1 MAPISKRYTASG
13 DARYDVRYR
22 AGGRAVEETFKR
34 RQDAEN
40 RVRQIEAE
48 KLRGYVVDPRR
59 GREQLVDFAERW
71 LEARTVKGKPI
82 APMTKQGY
90 CRLLRRN
97 IEPTIGHYALA
108 EITSSVVRD
117 WYSKVTVNAGRDQA
131 AKSYRLLRAILN
143 TAVDDE
149 LLGRNPCR
157 IRGGGAEHADERPMI
172 DAELVFRLADAIT
185 PGLRALVIVAGFV
198 GLRTGELLG
207 LRRCDVDLENR
218 RLTVLVQAQQ
228 VVGEGRIVTSPK
240 SEAGQRTVS
249 LPKVAVEALEKHL
262 ASYGQ
267 PSEGGVLFTGPRGEP
282 ITRALL
288 SKEWQ
293 AARVVAGAPDGLRIH
308 DLRHHAATLTAR
320 MPGITTKELM
330 ARIGHASP
338 RAALIYQHATEQRDR
353 EIAAY
358 LDQAID
364 RANHGGA
371 MLEADDD
378 GLRGSHRG

>member
-1 MAPISKRYTASG
+1 MASISKRQTASG
-13 DARYDVRYR
+13 GARYDVRYR
-22 AGGRAVEETFKR
+22 AGGRAVEESFKR

-40 RVRQIEAE
+40 RVRQVEAE
-48 KLRGYVVDPRR
+48 KLRGPVTDPRR
-59 GREQLVDFAERW
+59 GREHLADFARRW
-71 LEARTVKGKPI
+71 LDARLVKGRPL

-90 CRLLRRN
+90 LGLLRLN
-97 IEPTIGHYALA
+97 LDATIGRYRLA
-108 EITSSVVRD
+108 EITPSVVRA
-117 WYSKVTVNAGRDQA
+117 WYAGVAAGAGRDQA

-149 LLGRNPCR
+149 LIARNPCR
-157 IRGGGAEHADERPMI
+157 IRGGGAERADERPLI
-172 DAELVFRLADAIT
+172 DSTLVFRLADSISAR
-185 PGLRALVIVAGFV
+185 LRALVILAGLV

-207 LRRCDVDLENR
+207 LRWCDVDLAGR

-228 VVGEGRIVTSPK
+228 VVGMGRIVTGPK

-249 LPKVAVEALEKHL
+249 LPMVAVEALEKHR
-262 ASYGQ
+262 ADFGQ
-267 PSEGGVLFTGPRGEP
+267 PGDTGVLFTGPRGEP
-282 ITRALL
+282 ITRAQL
-288 SKEWQ
+288 SREWR
-293 AARVVAGAPDGLRIH
+293 AARAAAGAPEGLRVH

-358 LDQAID
+358 LDGVIT
-364 RANHGGA
+364 
-371 MLEADDD
+371 EA
-378 GLRGSHRG
+378 

>member
-1 MAPISKRYTASG
+1 MASISKRFTASG
-13 DARYDVRYR
+13 EARYDVRYR
-22 AGGRAVEETFKR
+22 AGGRAVEEAFKR

-40 RVRQIEAE
+40 RVLQIEAE
-48 KLRGYVVDPRR
+48 RLRGQVVDPRR
-59 GREQLVDFAERW
+59 GREKLNTFAERW
-71 LEARTVKGKPI
+71 LEARTAKGKPL

-90 CRLLRRN
+90 RGLLRRN
-97 IEPTIGHYALA
+97 IEQAIGEYALA
-108 EITSSVVRD
+108 EITPSVVRD

-149 LLGRNPCR
+149 LISRNPCR
-157 IRGGGAEHADERPMI
+157 IRGGGTEHADERPMI
-172 DAELVFRLADAIT
+172 DAELVFQLADAIT
-185 PGLRALVIVAGFV
+185 PRLRALVIVAGFV

-207 LRRCDVDLENR
+207 LRRCDVDLANR

-228 VVGEGRIVTSPK
+228 VVGEGRIVTGPK
-240 SEAGQRTVS
+240 SEAGQRTVN
-249 LPKVAVEALEKHL
+249 LPRVAVEVLEKHL
-262 ASYGQ
+262 ANYGQ
-267 PSEGGVLFTGPRGEP
+267 PGEGGVLFTGPGGEP

-293 AARVVAGAPDGLRIH
+293 TARTAANAPEGLRIH

-358 LDQAID
+358 LDEAIP
-364 RANHGGA
+364 
-371 MLEADDD
+371 EP
-378 GLRGSHRG
+378 

>member
-1 MAPISKRYTASG
+1 MVK
-13 DARYDVRYR
+13 
-22 AGGRAVEETFKR
+22 GRA
-34 RQDAEN
+34 
-40 RVRQIEAE
+40 
-48 KLRGYVVDPRR
+48 L
-59 GREQLVDFAERW
+59 
-71 LEARTVKGKPI
+71 

-90 CRLLRRN
+90 RGLLRRN
-97 IEPTIGHYALA
+97 IEPTLGEHAIA
-108 EITSSVVRD
+108 EITPSMVRD
-117 WYSKVTVNAGRDQA
+117 WYSKVSVTAGRDQA

-143 TAVDDE
+143 AAVDDE
-149 LLGRNPCR
+149 LITRNPCR

-172 DAELVFRLADAIT
+172 DAELVFHLAGAIT
-185 PGLRALVIVAGFV
+185 PRLRALVIVAGFV

-207 LRRCDVDLENR
+207 LRRCDVDLESG

-228 VVGEGRIVTSPK
+228 IVGEGRIVKGPK

-249 LPKVAVEALEKHL
+249 LPKVVAEALEKHL

-267 PSEGGVLFTGPRGEP
+267 PGAAGVLFTGPRGEP
-282 ITRALL
+282 ITRAVL

-293 AARVVAGAPDGLRIH
+293 AARTAANAPEGLRIH

-353 EIAAY
+353 EIAAF
-358 LDQAID
+358 LDHAIP
-364 RANHGGA
+364 
-371 MLEADDD
+371 EP
-378 GLRGSHRG
+378 

>member
-1 MAPISKRYTASG
+1 MASISKRLTASG
-13 DARYDVRYR
+13 GARYDVRYR
-22 AGGRAVEETFKR
+22 AGGRAVEESFKR

-40 RVRQIEAE
+40 RLRQVEAE
-48 KLRGYVVDPRR
+48 KLRGPVADPRR
-59 GREQLVDFAERW
+59 GRELLADFARRW
-71 LEARTVKGKPI
+71 LSARLVRGRPL
-82 APMTKQGY
+82 AAMTKQGY
-90 CRLLRRN
+90 LGLLRRN
-97 IEPTIGHYALA
+97 IDPTIGRYRLA
-108 EITSSVVRD
+108 EITPSVVRA
-117 WYSKVTVNAGRDQA
+117 WYAEVAAGAGGDQA
-131 AKSYRLLRAILN
+131 AKSYRLLRAIMN

-149 LLGRNPCR
+149 LIVRNPCR
-157 IRGGGAEHADERPMI
+157 IRGGGTERADERPMI
-172 DAELVFRLADAIT
+172 DAALVFRIADSISDR
-185 PGLRALVIVAGFV
+185 LRALVILAGFV

-207 LRRCDVDLENR
+207 LRRCDVELGER

-228 VVGEGRIVTSPK
+228 VVGMGRIVSGPK

-249 LPKVAVEALEKHL
+249 LPNVAVEALEKHV

-267 PSEGGVLFTGPRGEP
+267 PGESGVLFTGPRGEP

-293 AARVVAGAPDGLRIH
+293 SARTSAGAPDGLRIH

-353 EIAAY
+353 EIAEY
-358 LDQAID
+358 LDDAIAG
-364 RANHGGA
+364 R
-371 MLEADDD
+371 
-378 GLRGSHRG
+378 RT

>member
-1 MAPISKRYTASG
+1 MASISKRFTASG
-13 DARYDVRYR
+13 EPRYDVRYR

-40 RVRQIEAE
+40 RVRQIEGERLKGPVA
-48 KLRGYVVDPRR
+48 DPRR
-59 GREQLVDFAERW
+59 GREQLGDFARRW
-71 LEARTVKGKPI
+71 LEARTVKGKPL

-90 CRLLRRN
+90 LGLLRRN
-97 IEPTIGHYALA
+97 IDPSLGEYPIADVTP
-108 EITSSVVRD
+108 SVVRD
-117 WYSKVTVNAGRDQA
+117 WYSKVSVTAGRDQA

-149 LLGRNPCR
+149 LITRNPCR
-157 IRGGGAEHADERPMI
+157 IRGGGTEHADERPMI
-172 DAELVFRLADAIT
+172 DAEFVFRLADAIT
-185 PGLRALVIVAGFV
+185 PRLRALVIVAGFV

-207 LRRCDVDLENR
+207 LRRCDVDLANG

-228 VVGEGRIVTSPK
+228 IVGQGRIVTGPK

-249 LPKVAVEALEKHL
+249 LPKIVVEALEKHL

-267 PSEGGVLFTGPRGEP
+267 PGDGGVLFTGPRGEP
-282 ITRALL
+282 ITRAVL
-288 SKEWQ
+288 SKEWR
-293 AARVVAGAPDGLRIH
+293 AARTAANAPEGLRIH

-353 EIAAY
+353 EIATY
-358 LDQAID
+358 LDEAIP
-364 RANHGGA
+364 
-371 MLEADDD
+371 EP
-378 GLRGSHRG
+378 

>member
-1 MAPISKRYTASG
+1 MASISKRYTASG
-13 DARYDVRYR
+13 EPRYDVRYR

-34 RQDAEN
+34 RHDAEN
-40 RVRQIEAE
+40 RVRQIEVE
-48 KLRGYVVDPRR
+48 KLRGQVVDPRR
-59 GREQLVDFAERW
+59 GREKLATLAGRW
-71 LEARTVKGKPI
+71 LKARTVKGKPL

-90 CRLLRRN
+90 RGLLRRN
-97 IEPTIGHYALA
+97 IEPTIGQYALA
-108 EITSSVVRD
+108 EITPSVVRD

-143 TAVDDE
+143 TAIDDE
-149 LLGRNPCR
+149 LIGRNPCR

-172 DAELVFRLADAIT
+172 DAELVFRLANAIT
-185 PGLRALVIVAGFV
+185 PGLRALVVVAGFV

-207 LRRCDVDLENR
+207 LRRCDVDLKVAQ
-218 RLTVLVQAQQ
+218 LTVLVQAQQ
-228 VVGEGRIVTSPK
+228 LVHEGRIVTRPK

-249 LPKVAVEALEKHL
+249 LPKVVLEALEKHL

-267 PSEGGVLFTGPRGEP
+267 PGECGVLFTGPRGEP
-282 ITRALL
+282 MTRALL
-288 SKEWQ
+288 SREWQ
-293 AARVVAGAPDGLRIH
+293 AARTAANAPEGLRIH

-338 RAALIYQHATEQRDR
+338 RAAMIYQHATEQRNR

-358 LDQAID
+358 LDGAIP
-364 RANHGGA
+364 
-371 MLEADDD
+371 EE
-378 GLRGSHRG
+378 

>member
-1 MAPISKRYTASG
+1 MASISKRLTATG

-48 KLRGYVVDPRR
+48 RLTGPVADPRR
-59 GREQLVDFAERW
+59 GREKLAAFGARW
-71 LEARTVKGKPI
+71 LEARTSQGKPL
-82 APMTKQGY
+82 APKTKQGY
-90 CRLLRRN
+90 LGLLRRN
-97 IEPTIGHYALA
+97 IEPTLGGYAIA
-108 EITSSVVRD
+108 DVTPSVVRD
-117 WYSKVTVNAGRDQA
+117 WYSKVSVAAGRDQA

-149 LLGRNPCR
+149 LITRNPCR
-157 IRGGGAEHADERPMI
+157 IRGGGTEHADERPMI
-172 DAELVFRLADAIT
+172 DAELVFRLAEAIT
-185 PGLRALVIVAGFV
+185 PRLRALVIVAGFV

-228 VVGEGRIVTSPK
+228 IIGQGRVVTGPK

-249 LPKVAVEALEKHL
+249 LPKTVVEALEKHL
-262 ASYGQ
+262 ANYGQ
-267 PSEGGVLFTGPRGEP
+267 PGELFTGPRGEA
-282 ITRALL
+282 ITRAVL

-293 AARVVAGAPDGLRIH
+293 AARTAATAPEGLRIH

-358 LDQAID
+358 LDDAIP
-364 RANHGGA
+364 
-371 MLEADDD
+371 EP
-378 GLRGSHRG
+378 